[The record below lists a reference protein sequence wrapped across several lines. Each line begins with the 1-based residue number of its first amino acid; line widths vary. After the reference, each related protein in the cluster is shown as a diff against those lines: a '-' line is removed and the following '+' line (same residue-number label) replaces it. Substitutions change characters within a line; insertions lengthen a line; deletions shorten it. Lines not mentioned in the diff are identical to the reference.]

1 MSQWPRRTVGKSG
14 DNVLKPGGEVP
25 AGGGEETFPTALHK
39 ESTLTEAANIRSVE
53 QLLSLS
59 TSPQAL
65 LLLSYKYLNTE
76 EARPFLLSD
85 EVEEVMARF
94 SGVPD
99 AVRRTAALVVIL
111 GRFHDS
117 NSGSEAN
124 SLPGGAPTGS

>member
-14 DNVLKPGGEVP
+14 DNVLKSGGEVP
-25 AGGGEETFPTALHK
+25 ASGGEETFSPALHR
-39 ESTLTEAANIRSVE
+39 ESTLTEDGKVRSVE
-53 QLLSLS
+53 DLLSLS
-59 TSPQAL
+59 TSPQNL
-65 LLLSYKYLNTE
+65 LSLSYKYLNTE

-111 GRFHDS
+111 RRFHDS
-117 NSGSEAN
+117 NSRSEED
-124 SLPGGAPTGS
+124 SVPH